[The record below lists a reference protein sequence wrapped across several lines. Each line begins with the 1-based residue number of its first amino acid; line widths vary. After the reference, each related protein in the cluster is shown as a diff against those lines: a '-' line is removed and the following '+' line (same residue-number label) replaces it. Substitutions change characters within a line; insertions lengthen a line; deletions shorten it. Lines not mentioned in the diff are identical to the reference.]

1 MIIRP
6 YEKGDELRLR
16 PNRFSA
22 VEDVTFVFDLP
33 EARVWSITAG
43 ERIVCIL
50 VAYMEDGGGGFPGFA
65 LLCEDA
71 TTKEIL
77 NVRRQ
82 IRRLNE
88 AHGPFMTLTRPS
100 DHLDRWH
107 RFLGFQRNG
116 VWTDESGTFD
126 RWIMPKTSKV
136 GAP

>member
-1 MIIRP
+1 MIRP
-6 YEKGDELRLR
+6 YERGDEARLH
-16 PNRFSA
+16 PNRFSG
-22 VEDVTFVFDLP
+22 VEDVAFVFDLP
-33 EARVWSITAG
+33 EARIWSIVDG

-50 VAYMEDGGGGFPGFA
+50 VAYAEDSGAGFPGFA
-65 LLCEDA
+65 LLCEGA
-71 TTKEIL
+71 TSQDIRD
-77 NVRRQ
+77 VQRS

-116 VWTDESGTFD
+116 VWTDESGAFD
-126 RWIMPKTSKV
+126 QWIMPKTSKV